1 VNLRRRLIDL
11 LMLALGAAMIA
22 ALVHIVA
29 ILIIPLYAGHDSFA
43 RLSQLGPVNATISLA
58 QPSPRERLIPYG
70 DPAVAS
76 AFCRFDLTDG
86 PLRVKAPVDGSGFAS
101 LSFHTRRGSIFYAI
115 TDKAA
120 THGMLEALVLTEEQL
135 RAISAKDDEDVPVQ
149 ELRVVS
155 TARQGFVLM
164 RALSEEP
171 SLYPRAAARAR
182 SLNCVNEP
190 LPD

>member
-1 VNLRRRLIDL
+1 VNLRRGLIEIL
-11 LMLALGAAMIA
+11 AIALGAAMIA

-29 ILIIPLYAGHDSFA
+29 ILIIPLYASRDAFA
-43 RLSQLGPVNATISLA
+43 RLSQLGPTNATIALA
-58 QPSPRERLIPYG
+58 QPGPRERLIPYG

-76 AFCRFDLTDG
+76 AFCRFDLSNG

-120 THGMLEALVLTEEQL
+120 TQGMLEALVLTEDQL
-135 RAISAKDDEDVPVQ
+135 RAVSAKDDEDVPVT

-155 TARQGFVLM
+155 TTRQGFVLM

-171 SLYPRAAARAR
+171 SLYPRAESRVR
-182 SLNCVNEP
+182 SLTCVTEP
-190 LPD
+190 LPE

>member
-11 LMLALGAAMIA
+11 LMVALGAAMIA

-29 ILIIPLYAGHDSFA
+29 ILIVPLYATHDAFA
-43 RLSQLGPVNATISLA
+43 RLSELGPENAIIPLPQA
-58 QPSPRERLIPYG
+58 SPQERLIPYA

-76 AFCRFDLTDG
+76 AFCRFDLTNG
-86 PLRVKAPVDGSGFAS
+86 PLRVKAPVDGSSFAS

-120 THGMLEALVLTEEQL
+120 TRGMLEALVVTEEQL
-135 RAISAKDDEDVPVQ
+135 RAIAAKDDEDVPVQ

-155 TARQGFVLM
+155 TSRQGFVLM

-171 SLYPRAAARAR
+171 SLYSRAQERAK
-182 SLNCVNEP
+182 SLTCVTEA
-190 LPD
+190 LPE

>member
-1 VNLRRRLIDL
+1 VNLRQAVIDL
-11 LMLALGAAMIA
+11 ATVILGAAMIA

-29 ILIIPLYAGHDSFA
+29 ILIIPLYATHDAFA
-43 RLSQLGPVNATISLA
+43 RLSQLGPVNATIALP
-58 QPSPRERLIPYG
+58 QTGPKERLIPYG
-70 DPAVAS
+70 DPAIAS

-120 THGMLEALVLTEEQL
+120 THGMLEALVVTEDQL

-155 TARQGFVLM
+155 TAKQGFVLM

-171 SLYPRAAARAR
+171 SLYPRAQAQAR
-182 SLNCVNEP
+182 SLTCANEP

>member
-1 VNLRRRLIDL
+1 VNLRQAVIDL
-11 LMLALGAAMIA
+11 ATVILGAAMIA
-22 ALVHIVA
+22 ALVHFVA
-29 ILIIPLYAGHDSFA
+29 ILIIPLYATHDAFA
-43 RLSQLGPVNATISLA
+43 RLSQLGPVNATIALP
-58 QPSPRERLIPYG
+58 QTGPKERLIPYG
-70 DPAVAS
+70 DPAIAS

-120 THGMLEALVLTEEQL
+120 THGMLEALVVTEDQL

-155 TARQGFVLM
+155 TAKQGFVLM

-171 SLYPRAAARAR
+171 SLYPRAQAQAR
-182 SLNCVNEP
+182 SLTCANEP

>member
-1 VNLRRRLIDL
+1 MNLRRFLLDL
-11 LMLALGAAMIA
+11 LMVALGAAMIA

-29 ILIIPLYAGHDSFA
+29 ILVIPLYATRDAYA
-43 RLSQLGPVNATISLA
+43 RLSQLGPVNATIALPQS
-58 QPSPRERLIPYG
+58 SPQERLIPYG

-120 THGMLEALVLTEEQL
+120 THGTLEALVLTEEQL
-135 RAISAKDDEDVPVQ
+135 RVVSAKDDEDVPVQ
-149 ELRVVS
+149 ELRIVS
-155 TARQGFVLM
+155 TGRQGFVLM

-182 SLNCVNEP
+182 SLTCANEP

>member
-1 VNLRRRLIDL
+1 MNIRRRLIDL
-11 LMLALGAAMIA
+11 LMVALGAAMIA

-29 ILIIPLYAGHDSFA
+29 ILIIPLYATRDAFA
-43 RLSQLGPVNATISLA
+43 RLSPLGPVNATIALP
-58 QPSPRERLIPYG
+58 QPGPQERLIPYG

-135 RAISAKDDEDVPVQ
+135 RVVSAKDDEDAPVQ

-155 TARQGFVLM
+155 TARQGFALM

-182 SLNCVNEP
+182 SLTCVNEP
-190 LPD
+190 LPE

>member
-1 VNLRRRLIDL
+1 VNLRRLLIDVV
-11 LMLALGAAMIA
+11 MVTLAAAMIA

-29 ILIIPLYAGHDSFA
+29 ILIIPLYATRDAFA
-43 RLSQLGPVNATISLA
+43 RLSQLGPVNATIALP
-58 QPSPRERLIPYG
+58 QPSPQDRLFPYG
-70 DPAVAS
+70 DPAIAS

-101 LSFHTRRGSIFYAI
+101 LSFHTRRGGIFYAI

-135 RAISAKDDEDVPVQ
+135 RVLSAKDDEDAPVQ

-164 RALSEEP
+164 RALSEQP
-171 SLYPRAAARAR
+171 SLYSRAEARAR
-182 SLNCVNEP
+182 SLTCVSEP
-190 LPD
+190 PPN

>member
-1 VNLRRRLIDL
+1 VNLRRLLIDVV
-11 LMLALGAAMIA
+11 MVVLGAAMIA

-29 ILIIPLYAGHDSFA
+29 ILIIPLYATRDAFA
-43 RLSQLGPVNATISLA
+43 RLSQLGPVNTTIALP
-58 QPSPRERLIPYG
+58 QPSPKERLLPYG
-70 DPAVAS
+70 DPAVAG

-86 PLRVKAPVDGSGFAS
+86 PLRVTAPVDGSGFAS

-135 RAISAKDDEDVPVQ
+135 RALSAKDDEDAPVQ

-164 RALSEEP
+164 RALSEQP
-171 SLYPRAAARAR
+171 SLYFRAEARAR
-182 SLNCVNEP
+182 SLNCVTEP
-190 LPD
+190 LPN